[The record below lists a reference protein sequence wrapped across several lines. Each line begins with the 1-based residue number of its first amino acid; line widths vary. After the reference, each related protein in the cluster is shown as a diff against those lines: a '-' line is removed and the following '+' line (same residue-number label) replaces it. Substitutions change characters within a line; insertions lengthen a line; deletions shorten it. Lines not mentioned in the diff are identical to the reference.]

1 MIKIAAPVYKYENPN
16 TDAVVILHKSTKH
29 REGLGIWQVTFFNSK
44 YFFEGDRQPD
54 PVGDSEFGSLEDAQM
69 YLEEQGYH
77 IVDRVE
83 DQQKINALFN
93 LKPVVGIVDM
103 FYQDNPPQQRSATDK
118 GQNVTLV
125 DRDALGDPAERGEIT
140 QLEDEKVGDD
150 VTNRTQE
157 H

>member
-1 MIKIAAPVYKYENPN
+1 MIKIAAPVYKFENPN
-16 TDAVVILHKSTKH
+16 TDAVLILHKSTKH
-29 REGLGIWQVTFFNSK
+29 RPGLGIWQVTFFNPG
-44 YFFEGDRQPD
+44 YFFEGGAQPD

-77 IVDRVE
+77 LVDKVE
-83 DQQKINALFN
+83 DQQEIHALFK
-93 LKPVVGIVDM
+93 LKPTVGIVDM
-103 FYQDNPPQQRSATDK
+103 FYESNPPQQRSGIDR

-125 DRDALGDPAERGEIT
+125 DRDALGDQTSREEIT

-150 VTNRTQE
+150 TTNRTQE